1 MKKIAI
7 PVDGDKLH
15 GHFGAARNF
24 KFYFVEND
32 KVVDTE
38 SLTPPP
44 HTPGSI
50 PKWIVDNKVTDVILG
65 GVGQKAVAILEQFNI
80 KVAKGAPVKKAD
92 TLVKEYIAGTLDTT
106 GEDCHEHGHQH
117 KH

>member
-7 PVDGDKLH
+7 PLDGDMLH
-15 GHFGAARNF
+15 DHFGAARNF

-32 KVVDTE
+32 KIVDTHIM
-38 SLTPPP
+38 TPPP

-50 PKWIVDNKVTDVILG
+50 PKWIVDNEVTDVILG
-65 GVGQKAVAILEQFNI
+65 GVGQKAVSILKRFNI
-80 KVAKGAPVKKAD
+80 KVAKGAPIKKAD
-92 TLVKEYIAGTLDTT
+92 MLVKEYIEGTLETSD
-106 GEDCHEHGHQH
+106 ENCHEHGHHH